1 MVYAQLNDNLKT
13 QICICFKFDIQMSI
27 IHILPTLDFKY
38 LQIRVASW
46 LSLTRWDDHD
56 LDRGRDKT
64 KQ

>member
-1 MVYAQLNDNLKT
+1 MVYAQLNDNLET
-13 QICICFKFDIQMSI
+13 QICFKFDIQMSI

-46 LSLTRWDDHD
+46 LSLTRWDGHD

-64 KQ
+64 KE